1 MKSFSIIMLIF
12 CQLILINNHSRAQY
26 VYLMDQGLTNFPV
39 APKSLEKFNVIDTSI
54 LTITYN
60 VDIVNDTANPSNLQK
75 DILVLQIGENISKS
89 YSNSLFQADSIYTE
103 NIKKG
108 LSKSPM
114 FQGSVPP
121 VEIFKNY
128 PANKTTVIYRT
139 FGEGPTFLYTEDSLK
154 FEWKILPDTK
164 EHLSYSCQKA
174 ITTFRGR
181 TYEAWFTFDI
191 PISEGPYKFK
201 GLPGLILQIQD
212 SKNQYVFDCIGIEKK
227 TNCDAIKM
235 WDWEYEEISREKLNT
250 FIKRIHENPIS
261 FLKTSGITL
270 LQKGKE
276 GQVEPVSESHRS
288 PYNPIELE

>member
-1 MKSFSIIMLIF
+1 
-12 CQLILINNHSRAQY
+12 
-26 VYLMDQGLTNFPV
+26 MDKGLTQFPV
-39 APKSLEKFNVIDTSI
+39 APKLLDKWKTLDSTI
-54 LTITYN
+54 LTITYE
-60 VDIVNDTANPSNLQK
+60 VEILNDTTMPDRTDT
-75 DILVLQIGENISKS
+75 DILTLQIGSHISKS
-89 YSNSLFQADSIYTE
+89 FSKHLFQADSIYTE

-121 VEIFKNY
+121 VEIYKNY
-128 PANKTTVIYRT
+128 PANKTTVTYRT

-212 SKNQYVFDCIGIEKK
+212 SKNHYVFDCIGIEKK

>member
-1 MKSFSIIMLIF
+1 MKSIATVMLIF

-39 APKSLEKFNVIDTSI
+39 APKSLEKFEVIDSSI
-54 LTITYN
+54 LIITYS
-60 VDIVNDTANPSNLQK
+60 VVIVNDTTNPSSLQN
-75 DILVLQIGENISKS
+75 DILVLRIGEKLSKS
-89 YSNSLFQADSIYTE
+89 YSNLLFHTDSIYTE
-103 NIKKG
+103 NLKRG

-121 VEIFKNY
+121 VEVFKNY

-139 FGEGPTFLYTEDSLK
+139 FGEGPVLIYTEDSLK
-154 FEWKILPDTK
+154 FDWKILPDTK
-164 EHLSYSCQKA
+164 KYLNYSCQKA
-174 ITTFRGR
+174 TTTFRGR
-181 TYEAWFTFDI
+181 TYEAWFTYEI
-191 PISEGPYKFK
+191 PLSEGPYKFT

-212 SKNQYVFDCIGIEKK
+212 TKNHYVFDCIGIEMEKNK
-227 TNCDAIKM
+227 DVIKM
-235 WDWEYEEISREKLNT
+235 WDWEYEEISRKKLNA

-261 FLKTSGITL
+261 YLKTSGITL

-276 GQVEPVSESHRS
+276 GQVEPVSESHKS